1 MLIGCVWC
9 GERNKWIKRTVLM
22 RKGKKDKRVSGV
34 GDKSRAKEIDV
45 SIAFYVASKL
55 AILLLKIARDFAERV
70 SPGIWF

>member
-45 SIAFYVASKL
+45 SISHFMLQIGNPTFKDCQGFRRKS
-55 AILLLKIARDFAERV
+55 V
-70 SPGIWF
+70 SG